1 MTRYG
6 VIGRATPGLQLR
18 SDNGLVFTSRLY
30 TRLAMQYG
38 LTQEFIQPHTPQQ
51 NGMVERLIRTIKEQ
65 CIWMHNFGSLSEAHF
80 AIGKWLEFYNNE
92 RPHQALKMRTPA
104 EVYALAA

>member
-1 MTRYG
+1 MTRDG
-6 VIGRATPGLQLR
+6 VIGEAAPGLQIR

-30 TRLAMQYG
+30 TMLAMQYG

-65 CIWMHNFGSLSEAHF
+65 YIWMHNFDSLNEARF
-80 AIGKWLEFYNNE
+80 AICKWLVFYNNE
-92 RPHQALKMRTPA
+92 RSHQALKMKTPA
-104 EVYALAA
+104 ELYALAA